1 MSIKLDLTELR
12 AFVAVAEL
20 ASFRAAAEA
29 IHLSQ
34 PALSRRIGKLERTL
48 GVRLLER
55 TTRRVALTL
64 AGREFARTA
73 RTLLAEFDGALM
85 QMRELGARPGGEV
98 TLACVSSAVHHF
110 LPDVIRRF
118 HARHPRIRVR
128 ILDDPANEV
137 LASVLRSEADF
148 GVNFIGTQEPEI
160 EFHAVLEEPFVLAC
174 RDDHRLAR
182 RRSVAWSEL
191 AGEEF
196 MTVGK
201 ASGNRLLLDVALAGV
216 KQRPAWFYEVRHV
229 SSLLGL
235 IEAGLGVAAVPKIAL
250 PTRRSSRL
258 VAVPLVEPRVTRT
271 IGLIR
276 RRGRPLAPAA
286 QHLYDLLSAGARPE
300 RLRATQPR
308 PSARPVGERAQR
320 RQ

>member
-1 MSIKLDLTELR
+1 MKLDLTELR
-12 AFVAVAEL
+12 AFVAVSEL

-48 GVRLLER
+48 GVKLLER
-55 TTRRVALTL
+55 TTRRVAPTL

-73 RTLLAEFDGALM
+73 RALLSEFDGALLA
-85 QMRELGARPGGEV
+85 MREVGATPAGEI
-98 TLACVSSAVHHF
+98 TLACVSSAVQYF
-110 LPDVIRRF
+110 LPEVVKKF
-118 HARHPRIRVR
+118 HARHPCIRVR

-137 LASVLRSEADF
+137 LSAVLRSEADF

-160 EFHAVLEEPFVLAC
+160 DFQPILEEPFVLAC

-182 RRSVAWSEL
+182 RRSVVWSEL

-196 MTVGK
+196 MTVTK
-201 ASGNRLLLDVALAGV
+201 SSGNRLILDVALAGV
-216 KQRPAWFYEVRHV
+216 KGRPAWFYEVRHI

-235 IEAGLGVAAVPKIAL
+235 VEAGLGVAAVPRIAM
-250 PTRRSSRL
+250 PPRRRSRL

-271 IGLIR
+271 MGLIR
-276 RRGRPLAPAA
+276 RRGRALSPAA
-286 QHLYDLLSAGARPE
+286 EHLYQLLGA
-300 RLRATQPR
+300 A
-308 PSARPVGERAQR
+308 AAV
-320 RQ
+320 